1 MTVNDTPQSEYIA
14 SSLRQ
19 LQYYLTLNVT
29 ETTRIGIEK
38 LIAER
43 EAQLAEQ
50 LKREAEP
57 GYTKPDFIMPEWGTY
72 GT

>member
-57 GYTKPDFIMPEWGTY
+57 GYTKPDFKMPEWGTY